1 MLVQLNSPC
10 NAWTSRRAKK
20 RGQDAGLENAAAKT
34 AYGVSFSGD
43 EEQMVAH
50 LFTLYAALTM

>member
-1 MLVQLNSPC
+1 MHR
-10 NAWTSRRAKK
+10 ASRRAKK